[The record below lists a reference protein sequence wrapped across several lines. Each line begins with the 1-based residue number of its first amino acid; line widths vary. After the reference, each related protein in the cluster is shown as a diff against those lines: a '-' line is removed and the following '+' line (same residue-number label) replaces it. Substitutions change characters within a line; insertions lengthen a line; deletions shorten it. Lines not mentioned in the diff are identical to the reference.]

1 MSSETETSMPPTTS
15 GVGSASAEESSS
27 ATTGRNALCGPQVLL
42 DDGPVL
48 YWRLGDPG
56 NVAIDET
63 VQAQDG
69 AYFNVGGNAVGISS
83 DGDSAIELAGE
94 VGSYAELAVVGAF
107 PTTAFT
113 IELWVNTVTD
123 PGDGGLFSYATPS
136 GDNEIYIDDPSS
148 LDLMVVGDGIS
159 GSHSVVDGIWH
170 HLAVTWRSSDGNYEL
185 IVDGVQVESGALAA
199 GESIDGG
206 GTLIVGQDQD
216 FVGGGFEAD
225 QAYLGRLDEL
235 VIYDVVLP
243 ASRIEAH
250 RQAVLCE

>member
-1 MSSETETSMPPTTS
+1 M
-15 GVGSASAEESSS
+15 
-27 ATTGRNALCGPQVLL
+27 LCGPQVLL

-56 NVAIDET
+56 NVATDET

-69 AYFNVGGNAVGISS
+69 AYFNVGGNAVGISG

-94 VGSYAELAVVGAF
+94 VSSYAELAVVRAF

-113 IELWVNTVTD
+113 IELWVNSVTD
-123 PGDGGLFSYATPS
+123 PGDGGLISYATPS

-159 GSHSVVDGIWH
+159 GSHSIVDGTWH
-170 HLAVTWRSSDGNYEL
+170 HLAATWRSSDGNYEL
-185 IVDGVQVESGALAA
+185 IVDGVQVESGVLAA